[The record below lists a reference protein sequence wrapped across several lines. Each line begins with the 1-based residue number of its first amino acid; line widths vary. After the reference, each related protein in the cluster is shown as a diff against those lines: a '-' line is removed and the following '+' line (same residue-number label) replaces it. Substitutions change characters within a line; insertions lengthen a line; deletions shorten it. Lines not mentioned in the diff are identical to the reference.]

1 MDLIGSAKKF
11 IMGEEEEE
19 IMVYEGPRLVK
30 DSHLNII
37 VRTPRNFA
45 DVREYADSL
54 MAGSAI
60 MICLDAVD
68 RVLRNRIFDYMN
80 GVMYIVGASAEFVN
94 DNLLLYAPKQVNVNK
109 SVPKSRNWLS

>member
-1 MDLIGSAKKF
+1 MDLMGSAKKF
-11 IMGEEEEE
+11 IMGEEEED

-30 DSHLNII
+30 ESHLNII
-37 VRTPRNFA
+37 IRTPGSFA

-68 RVLRNRIFDYMN
+68 SVLRNRIFDYMN
-80 GVMYIVGASAEFVN
+80 GVMYIVGASARYVN
-94 DNLLLYAPKQVNVNK
+94 DNLLLYAPKQVSVTKNVT
-109 SVPKSRNWLS
+109 KSRSWLS